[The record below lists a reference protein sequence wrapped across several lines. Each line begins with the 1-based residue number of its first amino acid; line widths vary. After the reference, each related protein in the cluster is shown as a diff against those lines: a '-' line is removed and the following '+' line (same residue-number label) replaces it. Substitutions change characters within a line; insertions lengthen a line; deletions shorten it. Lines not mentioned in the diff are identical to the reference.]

1 MVNHSSNLLFPTV
14 PLTHFRA
21 MYCKG
26 IRMACMNSLIRWNEK
41 RLEHLEL
48 IDENYDWMEYMSQA
62 EEMEGDQFLDPFI
75 YAAWRCPN
83 LRTIK
88 IGRLTQCNNE
98 SGISKQRHLTILL
111 QFSLNRVLILWAQ
124 SGRYRKAEGSQPVKL
139 ANCKIAS
146 CLPQHESTVSGNY
159 FKTTS
164 KEKK

>member
-1 MVNHSSNLLFPTV
+1 MIYAYFFALVYQRFSYSMICVCFSPACGVRLTVTGRQVVVNHSSNLLFPTV

-88 IGRLTQCNNE
+88 IGRLMLQ
-98 SGISKQRHLTILL
+98 SSK
-111 QFSLNRVLILWAQ
+111 V
-124 SGRYRKAEGSQPVKL
+124 
-139 ANCKIAS
+139 
-146 CLPQHESTVSGNY
+146 
-159 FKTTS
+159 
-164 KEKK
+164 